1 MGETKFVEG
10 LLEKYPALPALLFCG
25 IIFAGYAALNLWK
38 TAKEIRKFR
47 YDLLLGLPGCLFIW
61 VRYEVQGKGMPELLL
76 VLTVLLCGLH
86 LVSDGIQY
94 RKDRENTKVLK
105 SAAVDGLKTAGF
117 VLVILVLKLLFF
129 Q

>member
-1 MGETKFVEG
+1 MEG

-38 TAKEIRKFR
+38 DPQQVKKSRYNLLFKLLGVAFLLFR
-47 YDLLLGLPGCLFIW
+47 YDIQDKGL
-61 VRYEVQGKGMPELLL
+61 PELLM
-76 VLTVLLCGLH
+76 VTAVLLCGLH

-94 RKDRENTKVLK
+94 RKDRENTEVLK
-105 SAAVDGLKTAGF
+105 SAAVEGFQTAGF
-117 VLVILVLKLLFF
+117 VLVFLVLKLLFF